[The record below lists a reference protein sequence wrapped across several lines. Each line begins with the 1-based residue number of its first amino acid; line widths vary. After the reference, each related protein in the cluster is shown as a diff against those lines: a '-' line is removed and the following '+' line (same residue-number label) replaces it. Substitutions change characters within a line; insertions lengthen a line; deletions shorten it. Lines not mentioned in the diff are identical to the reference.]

1 MNTAVANNEVDVN
14 AFQSYAYL
22 VAYNE
27 ANTAKIAPLSTT
39 YLEPMGIYSSKVKTL
54 AEFKNGA
61 TIAIPNDGANESR
74 ALLLLQSAGLVKLKN
89 DFDFVKGTSKDIV
102 ENNKALVIKPI
113 QMATAVRVKDEVD
126 AIVLGNTLAMEGGL
140 NVLKDAIYYE
150 PIDQTTKM
158 NVNVLAVAE
167 ARQNDPV
174 LKKVGELYHVAA
186 VGKYVQE
193 HFGGTKIDVN
203 KPHYQL
209 KGQTIPALDQINLDI
224 PEGSIFGVIGYSGAG
239 KSTLI
244 RLINLLERP
253 TEGQVII
260 NQKDFTALD
269 AKALRQERANIGMIF
284 QHFNLLQ
291 TKTVAANIEMPMKL
305 LGYSKAER
313 EKRLNELLEFI
324 DLKHKKEAY
333 PDELSGGQKQRVG
346 IARALAN
353 HPKILLCDEAT
364 SALDPQTTKSVL
376 DLLKKIN
383 QEQGITIVM
392 VTHEMDVI
400 QSICSHVAVMELGK
414 VVETGKTVDL
424 FSRPQ
429 HATTQNFIQTIL
441 HQQLPI
447 KLLNNLEH
455 KHHHSIY
462 RLQFLGNSAHET
474 VIQNLI
480 KQFDISLNIL
490 FANMIEIDGN
500 VIGQMFVQLLGD
512 ESLIAEAVEFLKQH
526 GVAVEQSG
534 ELA

>member
-1 MNTAVANNEVDVN
+1 MGAYSGRKNEKNSRNCAGFICCCSKPEAPVADAAKTDTAAAEQTVTIASTGSDADIWRYIATLPETKAAGLKLDIKNFTDYVAMNTAVANNEVDVN

-203 KPHYQL
+203 KPVSYLTQ
-209 KGQTIPALDQINLDI
+209 
-224 PEGSIFGVIGYSGAG
+224 
-239 KSTLI
+239 
-244 RLINLLERP
+244 
-253 TEGQVII
+253 
-260 NQKDFTALD
+260 
-269 AKALRQERANIGMIF
+269 AK
-284 QHFNLLQ
+284 
-291 TKTVAANIEMPMKL
+291 
-305 LGYSKAER
+305 
-313 EKRLNELLEFI
+313 
-324 DLKHKKEAY
+324 
-333 PDELSGGQKQRVG
+333 
-346 IARALAN
+346 
-353 HPKILLCDEAT
+353 
-364 SALDPQTTKSVL
+364 
-376 DLLKKIN
+376 
-383 QEQGITIVM
+383 
-392 VTHEMDVI
+392 
-400 QSICSHVAVMELGK
+400 
-414 VVETGKTVDL
+414 
-424 FSRPQ
+424 
-429 HATTQNFIQTIL
+429 
-441 HQQLPI
+441 
-447 KLLNNLEH
+447 
-455 KHHHSIY
+455 
-462 RLQFLGNSAHET
+462 
-474 VIQNLI
+474 
-480 KQFDISLNIL
+480 
-490 FANMIEIDGN
+490 
-500 VIGQMFVQLLGD
+500 
-512 ESLIAEAVEFLKQH
+512 
-526 GVAVEQSG
+526 
-534 ELA
+534 

>member
-1 MNTAVANNEVDVN
+1 MLNREEKMKKILGIALGLSVVLTGCSKPEAPATDAAKTDTAAAEQTVTIASTGSDADIWRYIATLPETKAAGLKLDIKNFTDYVAMNTAVANNEVDVN

-158 NVNVLAVAE
+158 NVNILAVAE

-203 KPHYQL
+203 KPVSYLTQ
-209 KGQTIPALDQINLDI
+209 
-224 PEGSIFGVIGYSGAG
+224 
-239 KSTLI
+239 
-244 RLINLLERP
+244 
-253 TEGQVII
+253 
-260 NQKDFTALD
+260 
-269 AKALRQERANIGMIF
+269 AK
-284 QHFNLLQ
+284 
-291 TKTVAANIEMPMKL
+291 
-305 LGYSKAER
+305 
-313 EKRLNELLEFI
+313 
-324 DLKHKKEAY
+324 
-333 PDELSGGQKQRVG
+333 
-346 IARALAN
+346 
-353 HPKILLCDEAT
+353 
-364 SALDPQTTKSVL
+364 
-376 DLLKKIN
+376 
-383 QEQGITIVM
+383 
-392 VTHEMDVI
+392 
-400 QSICSHVAVMELGK
+400 
-414 VVETGKTVDL
+414 
-424 FSRPQ
+424 
-429 HATTQNFIQTIL
+429 
-441 HQQLPI
+441 
-447 KLLNNLEH
+447 
-455 KHHHSIY
+455 
-462 RLQFLGNSAHET
+462 
-474 VIQNLI
+474 
-480 KQFDISLNIL
+480 
-490 FANMIEIDGN
+490 
-500 VIGQMFVQLLGD
+500 
-512 ESLIAEAVEFLKQH
+512 
-526 GVAVEQSG
+526 
-534 ELA
+534 

>member
-1 MNTAVANNEVDVN
+1 MLNREEKMKKILGIALGLSVVLTGCSKPEAPATDATKTDTAAAEQTVTIASTGSDADIWRHIATLPETKAAGLKLDIKNFTDYVAMNTAVANNEVDVN

-27 ANTAKIAPLSTT
+27 ANTAKIATLSTT

-203 KPHYQL
+203 KPVSYLTQ
-209 KGQTIPALDQINLDI
+209 
-224 PEGSIFGVIGYSGAG
+224 
-239 KSTLI
+239 
-244 RLINLLERP
+244 
-253 TEGQVII
+253 
-260 NQKDFTALD
+260 
-269 AKALRQERANIGMIF
+269 AK
-284 QHFNLLQ
+284 
-291 TKTVAANIEMPMKL
+291 
-305 LGYSKAER
+305 
-313 EKRLNELLEFI
+313 
-324 DLKHKKEAY
+324 
-333 PDELSGGQKQRVG
+333 
-346 IARALAN
+346 
-353 HPKILLCDEAT
+353 
-364 SALDPQTTKSVL
+364 
-376 DLLKKIN
+376 
-383 QEQGITIVM
+383 
-392 VTHEMDVI
+392 
-400 QSICSHVAVMELGK
+400 
-414 VVETGKTVDL
+414 
-424 FSRPQ
+424 
-429 HATTQNFIQTIL
+429 
-441 HQQLPI
+441 
-447 KLLNNLEH
+447 
-455 KHHHSIY
+455 
-462 RLQFLGNSAHET
+462 
-474 VIQNLI
+474 
-480 KQFDISLNIL
+480 
-490 FANMIEIDGN
+490 
-500 VIGQMFVQLLGD
+500 
-512 ESLIAEAVEFLKQH
+512 
-526 GVAVEQSG
+526 
-534 ELA
+534 

>member
-1 MNTAVANNEVDVN
+1 MKKNLGIALGLSVVLTGCSKPEAPATDATKTDTAAAEQTVTIASTGSDADIWRHIATLPETKAAGLKLDIKNFTDYVAMNTAVANNEVDVN

-203 KPHYQL
+203 KPVSYLTQ
-209 KGQTIPALDQINLDI
+209 
-224 PEGSIFGVIGYSGAG
+224 
-239 KSTLI
+239 
-244 RLINLLERP
+244 
-253 TEGQVII
+253 
-260 NQKDFTALD
+260 
-269 AKALRQERANIGMIF
+269 AK
-284 QHFNLLQ
+284 
-291 TKTVAANIEMPMKL
+291 
-305 LGYSKAER
+305 
-313 EKRLNELLEFI
+313 
-324 DLKHKKEAY
+324 
-333 PDELSGGQKQRVG
+333 
-346 IARALAN
+346 
-353 HPKILLCDEAT
+353 
-364 SALDPQTTKSVL
+364 
-376 DLLKKIN
+376 
-383 QEQGITIVM
+383 
-392 VTHEMDVI
+392 
-400 QSICSHVAVMELGK
+400 
-414 VVETGKTVDL
+414 
-424 FSRPQ
+424 
-429 HATTQNFIQTIL
+429 
-441 HQQLPI
+441 
-447 KLLNNLEH
+447 
-455 KHHHSIY
+455 
-462 RLQFLGNSAHET
+462 
-474 VIQNLI
+474 
-480 KQFDISLNIL
+480 
-490 FANMIEIDGN
+490 
-500 VIGQMFVQLLGD
+500 
-512 ESLIAEAVEFLKQH
+512 
-526 GVAVEQSG
+526 
-534 ELA
+534 

>member
-1 MNTAVANNEVDVN
+1 MKKILGIALGLSVVLTGCSKPEAPATDATKTDTAAAEQTVTIASTGSDADIWRHIATLPETKAAGLKLDIKNFTDYVAMNTAVANNEVDVN

-102 ENNKALVIKPI
+102 ENNKAFVIKPI

-203 KPHYQL
+203 KPVSYLTQ
-209 KGQTIPALDQINLDI
+209 
-224 PEGSIFGVIGYSGAG
+224 
-239 KSTLI
+239 
-244 RLINLLERP
+244 
-253 TEGQVII
+253 
-260 NQKDFTALD
+260 
-269 AKALRQERANIGMIF
+269 AK
-284 QHFNLLQ
+284 
-291 TKTVAANIEMPMKL
+291 
-305 LGYSKAER
+305 
-313 EKRLNELLEFI
+313 
-324 DLKHKKEAY
+324 
-333 PDELSGGQKQRVG
+333 
-346 IARALAN
+346 
-353 HPKILLCDEAT
+353 
-364 SALDPQTTKSVL
+364 
-376 DLLKKIN
+376 
-383 QEQGITIVM
+383 
-392 VTHEMDVI
+392 
-400 QSICSHVAVMELGK
+400 
-414 VVETGKTVDL
+414 
-424 FSRPQ
+424 
-429 HATTQNFIQTIL
+429 
-441 HQQLPI
+441 
-447 KLLNNLEH
+447 
-455 KHHHSIY
+455 
-462 RLQFLGNSAHET
+462 
-474 VIQNLI
+474 
-480 KQFDISLNIL
+480 
-490 FANMIEIDGN
+490 
-500 VIGQMFVQLLGD
+500 
-512 ESLIAEAVEFLKQH
+512 
-526 GVAVEQSG
+526 
-534 ELA
+534 